1 MSEQKKWETRPNN
14 GSAFINKRKQK
25 DTHPDYTGELLV
37 VDPGLH
43 WLDIWVK
50 ETKDGAPWFSVSIR
64 PKEDRGAGTTKQFEI
79 KPVPVA
85 AAPAPTA
92 AAADDDSIPF

>member
-1 MSEQKKWETRPNN
+1 MSEQKKWETKPNT

-37 VDPGLH
+37 VEPGLH

-50 ETKDGAPWFSVSIR
+50 ETKNGEPRFSVSIR
-64 PKEDRGAGTTKQFEI
+64 PKEDRGATTSHNIAI
-79 KPVPVA
+79 KPVPVVA
-85 AAPAPTA
+85 ATAP
-92 AAADDDSIPF
+92 AADDDSIPF